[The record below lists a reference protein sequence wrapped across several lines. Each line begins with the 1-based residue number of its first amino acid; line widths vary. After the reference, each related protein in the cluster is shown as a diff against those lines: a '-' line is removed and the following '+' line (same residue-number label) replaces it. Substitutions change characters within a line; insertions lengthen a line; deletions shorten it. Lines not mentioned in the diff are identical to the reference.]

1 MSQKK
6 SKYTVRADGR
16 IMMTRTIGGKRVSF
30 YGASDREVEQKYA
43 DYLQTPPE
51 ICKPKV
57 RTFAQCAE
65 DWWEEKE
72 PELSP
77 NSVRNYKALY
87 GFARDY
93 FNATPVNE
101 ITPAEIVTYLRR
113 LSAQGFSQK
122 AITNRKSVIKSIL
135 DNALIHGEIIFNP
148 CINLPVVKG
157 KAKVPRRV
165 AEADDIAKIEAH
177 RNDSDIARLFY
188 FILWTGC
195 RKGEAAAL
203 QEKHIDR
210 KAKTAHICQT
220 LVYSSPTPQI
230 KDCPKTEAGVR
241 DVILPQNVID
251 NLPKYNSP
259 DSYIFFPHGL
269 PKEKALQKMI
279 DGYRESIGLAC
290 TLHQLRHSYA
300 TMLHTAGVDAKDAQ
314 NLLGHSSIL
323 VTQDIYTEVDKYA
336 KENARMK
343 IEEFAKNRGVLSK
356 VLSKSEESHES
367 ST

>member
-1 MSQKK
+1 MKK
-6 SKYTVRADGR
+6 SKYTIRADGR
-16 IMMTRTIGGKRVSF
+16 IMMTRTIDGKRVSF
-30 YGASDREVEQKYA
+30 YGQSDREVEQKYA
-43 DYLQTPPE
+43 DYLKSPTE
-51 ICKPKV
+51 ISKPKI

-135 DNALIHGEIIFNP
+135 DNALIHGEIICNP

-177 RNDSDIARLFY
+177 RNDSDIARMFY

-203 QEKHIDR
+203 QEKHINR
-210 KAKTAHICQT
+210 EAKTAHICQT

-251 NLPKYNSP
+251 NLPENSKA
-259 DSYIFFPHGL
+259 DTFVFFPHGL

-279 DGYRESIGLAC
+279 DGYRESIGLTC

-343 IEEFAKNRGVLSK
+343 IEEFAKKREVLSK
-356 VLSKSEESHES
+356 VLSKPGEPHDS
-367 ST
+367 SI